1 MARLY
6 ATASTFGPSLLP
18 RLAPEE
24 ESTFLAGVPALATT
38 NTVERARAGGPTCH
52 RDSRRTCTRIPTHP
66 SERSIDAAATS
77 CTLARCW
84 LDHRRASWS
93 CMRVH
98 ESRGVDFVIASV
110 CVVYTSI
117 SLSIIFLLVVGPM
130 AKLTL
135 MSNPLGSIVN

>member
-52 RDSRRTCTRIPTHP
+52 RESRRTCTRIPTHP
-66 SERSIDAAATS
+66 SERSIDRCCCYELHAGTL
-77 CTLARCW
+77 LARSSASVMLMHARARIARRGFCHCLSVCSVHLHLA
-84 LDHRRASWS
+84 LDHLPPRPRTY
-93 CMRVH
+93 
-98 ESRGVDFVIASV
+98 G
-110 CVVYTSI
+110 
-117 SLSIIFLLVVGPM
+117 
-130 AKLTL
+130 
-135 MSNPLGSIVN
+135 